1 MTHDEMELSLSLILL
16 KIGLMSLVR
25 IERVFNELRVPL
37 NLIRVVT
44 DSTVESICLLLQM
57 SPNQG

>member
-25 IERVFNELRVPL
+25 TERVFNELRVPL

-57 SPNQG
+57 